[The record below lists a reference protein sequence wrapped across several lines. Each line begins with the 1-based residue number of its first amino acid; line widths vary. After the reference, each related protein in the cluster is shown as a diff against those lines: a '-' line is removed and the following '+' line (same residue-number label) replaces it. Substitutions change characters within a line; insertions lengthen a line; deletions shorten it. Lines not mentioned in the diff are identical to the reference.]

1 MGIQYFDDEFPVFH
15 DSFFK
20 LLETFLWGEEEYEVW
35 MEDPEH
41 MGGDTEEDMHLGI
54 REDAKFAANDIFFKK
69 NKTMHYFK

>member
-1 MGIQYFDDEFPVFH
+1 
-15 DSFFK
+15 
-20 LLETFLWGEEEYEVW
+20 
-35 MEDPEH
+35 MEDPEY